1 MKRFK
6 NILLVYDGAEP
17 AKSTI
22 NRAVNLATINHAS
35 LTVIDVIEEIPRDY
49 QMLITALLPE
59 EIMELAVKEQNER
72 LERYI
77 TPIRKAGVQVSA
89 KVLVGKEFLEIIRE
103 VLRNKHDL
111 VIKTARGNRGVKD
124 ILFGSTA
131 MHLMRKCPCPVW
143 MMTPGQSQPY
153 DRILAAVDVSP
164 ADTRENTLNTKIMDL
179 ATSLAH
185 LELSELHIVY
195 AWNFRHV
202 NFLNGE
208 LGKSPGEIK
217 KWESETHKLHRRYL
231 DDFLKKYAL
240 DKVKF
245 QVHQLKGEA
254 SNLIPELVEKKRID
268 LIVMG
273 TQCRAGIPGFFIGN
287 TAEKIL
293 HRVDCSVLTVKPE
306 DFISPVTIH
315 GE

>member
-1 MKRFK
+1 M
-6 NILLVYDGAEP
+6 
-17 AKSTI
+17 
-22 NRAVNLATINHAS
+22 
-35 LTVIDVIEEIPRDY
+35 
-49 QMLITALLPE
+49 
-59 EIMELAVKEQNER
+59 
-72 LERYI
+72 
-77 TPIRKAGVQVSA
+77 
-89 KVLVGKEFLEIIRE
+89 
-103 VLRNKHDL
+103 
-111 VIKTARGNRGVKD
+111 KD
-124 ILFGSTA
+124 IQFGSTA

-143 MMTPGQSQPY
+143 VMAPGQSQAY
-153 DRILAAVDVSP
+153 DRILAALDVSP

-179 ATSLAH
+179 APSLAH
-185 LELSELHIVY
+185 QELSELHIVY

-217 KWESETHKLHRRYL
+217 KWEAETHKLHKRYL

-254 SNLIPELVEKKRID
+254 SNFIPELVEKKRID

-273 TQCRAGIPGFFIGN
+273 TQCCTGIPGFFIGN

-293 HRVDCSVLTVKPE
+293 HRIDCSVLTVKPE
-306 DFISPVTIH
+306 SFISPVTIH